1 MARSLTSR
9 IAAVT
14 VLAVLSAATAP
25 TAGRLSHVSA
35 ATASNI
41 TIGMGYIPNVQFAP
55 YYVAAQRGYY
65 RAAGLNV
72 TFNYALSYNLLE
84 LVGSGKMDVAN
95 ADGTDT
101 IVAVSKKVPLVYVMS
116 EYQKFPVCIFA
127 QAKEKIHTVADLRGK
142 SIGIPGKYGSIYV
155 GLLAALHAAKL
166 AESDVRVQVIGYT
179 QVTAVAAGK
188 VDTAVG
194 YCNNE
199 PLQLQRHGY
208 KITVL
213 AVSDVANLVAPGLVV
228 GKGLLAH
235 NPARVRA
242 FVQATLHGLADTIA
256 DPRAAFA
263 ICLQQQGL
271 KGLQGSAADDQYAV
285 LLKTISLWHGP
296 NTRAHGL
303 GYSDPAQWSAS
314 VRILREIG
322 QLSTSPAPVALY
334 SNTYVAGAPKM

>member
-1 MARSLTSR
+1 MARGLISR
-9 IAAVT
+9 IGAVA
-14 VLAVLSAATAP
+14 VFAVLVAGAAPAAQHLSRASAA
-25 TAGRLSHVSA
+25 G
-35 ATASNI
+35 SNI

-84 LVGSGKMDVAN
+84 LVGAGKTDVAN

-101 IVAVSKKVPLVYVMS
+101 IVAVSKKVPIVYVMS
-116 EYQKFPVCIFA
+116 EYQRFPVCIFA
-127 QAKEKIHTVADLRGK
+127 QAKEKIHSVGDLRGK
-142 SIGIPGKYGSIYV
+142 SIGIPGRYGTTYV
-155 GLLAALHAAKL
+155 GLLAALRAAGL
-166 AESDVRVQVIGYT
+166 TESDVHVQVIGYT
-179 QVTAVAAGK
+179 QVTSVAAGK
-188 VDTAVG
+188 VQAAVG

-208 KITVL
+208 KVTVL
-213 AVSDVANLVAPGLVV
+213 AVSDVANLVAPGLIV
-228 GKGLLAH
+228 GKALLAH
-235 NPARVRA
+235 NPSAVRA
-242 FVQATLHGLADTIA
+242 FVQATLRGLADTIA

-263 ICLQQQGL
+263 ICLQQPGL
-271 KGLQGSAADDQYAV
+271 KGLHGSAADDQYAV
-285 LLKTISLWHGP
+285 LLKTVSLWHGA

-322 QLSTSPAPVALY
+322 QLSATPAPTALY
-334 SNTYVAGAPKM
+334 SNTYVAGAAKV